1 MARKVVISLIDDLD
15 GESPAVETV
24 LFALE
29 GITYEI
35 DLSEANAR
43 EIRAVFGKW
52 TPFARRLGRPRRSRQ
67 DKSGNPASAMVIR
80 EWARRSGH
88 EISQRGRIPA
98 EVVAAYHRV
107 NG

>member
-52 TPFARRLGRPRRSRQ
+52 TPFARKVGRPRRNRQ
-67 DKSGNPASAMVIR
+67 DKSGNSPSAMVIR

-88 EISQRGRIPA
+88 EVSQRGRIPA
-98 EVVAAYHRV
+98 DVVAAYHRV